1 MKEKIKKLASQVEEE
16 NFADELE
23 MVSLLI
29 NHACLNHCYKK
40 KLHVLVYVTPMHAAV
55 SALCLTFVVILH
67 SYMFDS
73 GGTGGSRVFP

>member
-29 NHACLNHCYKK
+29 NHACLNYCYKK
-40 KLHVLVYVTPMHAAV
+40 KSPCKVSVKSHA
-55 SALCLTFVVILH
+55 
-67 SYMFDS
+67 
-73 GGTGGSRVFP
+73 

>member
-55 SALCLTFVVILH
+55 SALL
-67 SYMFDS
+67 YA
-73 GGTGGSRVFP
+73 